1 MPNRDVH
8 VKVGVGS
15 AICATVATAIVLDEK
30 LTFEEMLLRVLGASI
45 GGYMG
50 ARVPD
55 IIDPSS
61 RGPNHRSI
69 GHGVVSNGT
78 LYAFSKDKFL
88 DTRKKLSNE
97 TEQRKRLFNQF
108 IVGAME
114 GFVTGHASHLVL
126 DSRTPK
132 GLPLVV

>member
-15 AICATVATAIVLDEK
+15 AIFTTVATAIVLDEK
-30 LTFEEMLLRVLGASI
+30 LTFEEMLMRILGATI
-45 GGYMG
+45 GGYVG
-50 ARVPD
+50 ARIPD

-69 GHGVVSNGT
+69 GHGVVSNGAI
-78 LYAFSKDKFL
+78 YAYGKDKFL
-88 DTRKKLSNE
+88 DTREKLSKE
-97 TEQRKRLFNQF
+97 TDNQNRLFNQF

-114 GFVTGHASHLVL
+114 GFVAGHASHLIL